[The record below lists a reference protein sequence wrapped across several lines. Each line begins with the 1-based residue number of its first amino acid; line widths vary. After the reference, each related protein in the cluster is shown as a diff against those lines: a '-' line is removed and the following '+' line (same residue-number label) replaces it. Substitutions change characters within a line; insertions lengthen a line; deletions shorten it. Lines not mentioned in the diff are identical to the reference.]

1 LGRHLVDELARLG
14 LRVAVATVAADFA
27 KTGPDRYR
35 VNPARWDD
43 LAALLAEVGASVS
56 LQAVVHLW
64 ALDVPPSLDATGK
77 ELERAEVLTCGSVAG
92 LVRAL
97 EAAGPG
103 VTPRLWLVSQGA
115 QPAAS
120 GDAVT
125 APFQA
130 ALWGLGRSLAGE
142 HPGLRPALV
151 DLDQDPDSVRAL
163 AAAVLA
169 GDDED
174 QLALRGGD
182 RLVARLAPHRGTP
195 APIATSGPGDGGVR
209 VVIDAPGA
217 LDGLHLAPAPAPA
230 PGPGEVLV
238 RVAYASLNYRDV
250 LHVTGMYPGQGFDSP
265 LLGWECAGVVEA
277 VGSDVTGLVPGAEV
291 VALAPGALATHVVA
305 PASLVARKPERL
317 TPAEAAT
324 LPMAFLTAYHA
335 LHDLG
340 RVGVG
345 DRVLVH
351 SATGGV
357 GLAAVQVAHWLGARV
372 HGTAGSPEK
381 RAVLDLFG
389 VKHVSDSRSLQFVE
403 DFQSATGGAGF
414 DVILN
419 TLAGEAV
426 AANLSLMA
434 PYGRYLE
441 LSRRDILENAPVG
454 LAAFER
460 NLTFSAID
468 VAHMI
473 REVPERAGRIL
484 GEVLRL
490 VDAGVLR
497 PLPYRELPATRAA
510 DAFLLMVQ
518 ARHVGKVLIAFPEG
532 IAAPAPTC
540 APLAIRDDA
549 TYLVAGGLGGIGA
562 RVAAWL
568 IDRGARDLLLV
579 GRTPLSGAGDRA
591 AVLRDLEGRGARVEY
606 AAVDVADI
614 AGMGEVLAARERAER
629 PPVRGAVHAA
639 GVVDYRAI
647 VDLDADAVAAVLR
660 PKVRGAW
667 VLHRLLARESLDFF
681 VLFSSGLALLS
692 SPFLGGYAA
701 GNAFLDALAHHRR
714 AAGLPATAIG
724 WGFWSEVGMVARK
737 QTEDGRSLV
746 PPGMSGIDTERGIA
760 VLQQALAE
768 DLTQV
773 AVLPTDW
780 PEWRRSHPAAGR
792 SPLLRNVASE
802 PATSVVAAPAPR
814 SVFPE
819 AEPTPALAHRL
830 DPGDDRIDAL
840 LVEQVARVLGMSS
853 DRVRVDRPLN
863 RMGMDSLMAVDFRNR
878 VERELKVRLP
888 IVHLLN
894 DGTVAT
900 VARAVR
906 EELSGRS

>member
-1 LGRHLVDELARLG
+1 V
-14 LRVAVATVAADFA
+14 
-27 KTGPDRYR
+27 
-35 VNPARWDD
+35 
-43 LAALLAEVGASVS
+43 
-56 LQAVVHLW
+56 
-64 ALDVPPSLDATGK
+64 
-77 ELERAEVLTCGSVAG
+77 
-92 LVRAL
+92 
-97 EAAGPG
+97 
-103 VTPRLWLVSQGA
+103 
-115 QPAAS
+115 
-120 GDAVT
+120 
-125 APFQA
+125 
-130 ALWGLGRSLAGE
+130 
-142 HPGLRPALV
+142 
-151 DLDQDPDSVRAL
+151 
-163 AAAVLA
+163 
-169 GDDED
+169 
-174 QLALRGGD
+174 
-182 RLVARLAPHRGTP
+182 
-195 APIATSGPGDGGVR
+195 
-209 VVIDAPGA
+209 
-217 LDGLHLAPAPAPA
+217 
-230 PGPGEVLV
+230 
-238 RVAYASLNYRDV
+238 
-250 LHVTGMYPGQGFDSP
+250 
-265 LLGWECAGVVEA
+265 
-277 VGSDVTGLVPGAEV
+277 
-291 VALAPGALATHVVA
+291 
-305 PASLVARKPERL
+305 
-317 TPAEAAT
+317 
-324 LPMAFLTAYHA
+324 
-335 LHDLG
+335 
-340 RVGVG
+340 
-345 DRVLVH
+345 
-351 SATGGV
+351 
-357 GLAAVQVAHWLGARV
+357 
-372 HGTAGSPEK
+372 
-381 RAVLDLFG
+381 
-389 VKHVSDSRSLQFVE
+389 
-403 DFQSATGGAGF
+403 
-414 DVILN
+414 
-419 TLAGEAV
+419 
-426 AANLSLMA
+426 
-434 PYGRYLE
+434 
-441 LSRRDILENAPVG
+441 
-454 LAAFER
+454 
-460 NLTFSAID
+460 
-468 VAHMI
+468 
-473 REVPERAGRIL
+473 
-484 GEVLRL
+484 
-490 VDAGVLR
+490 
-497 PLPYRELPATRAA
+497 
-510 DAFLLMVQ
+510 
-518 ARHVGKVLIAFPEG
+518 
-532 IAAPAPTC
+532 
-540 APLAIRDDA
+540 
-549 TYLVAGGLGGIGA
+549 
-562 RVAAWL
+562 
-568 IDRGARDLLLV
+568 
-579 GRTPLSGAGDRA
+579 
-591 AVLRDLEGRGARVEY
+591 Y

-830 DPGDDRIDAL
+830 DPSDDRIDAL